1 MKFSCLQNVLFLASA
16 VVAEEVCFVGYVM
29 DTYCIDR
36 GTLLDKPTLST
47 LEYPNRHSVHCLVD
61 VGACRAGGYEML
73 KDPDDDSPD
82 GLYCR
87 AYTLDSAGNDMVI
100 QHAREVGDCGTC
112 DSSGGQSQ
120 GYRATVK
127 GTVVGSGKS
136 PRLAVTSVEHED
148 VGCPGGAT
156 EPDPSTLNCDSG
168 DLLPLIVA
176 HGSLMLIG
184 WGVCI
189 PCGIISAR
197 FLKSDPDGKK
207 WFRYHRRFQIG
218 GLFLAII
225 GWIIALATFNVLKGG
240 PEAHVSYVHAV
251 CGMVTM
257 CLGIV
262 QPLNA
267 CFRPPAPEPGEEP
280 SFSRQVWEKLHK
292 GGGYLA
298 IFLAGATLIL
308 GTLSSPASSQL
319 GFQITLAVVAAALIT
334 VTVHLARKD
343 NSVDTD
349 AHVQMSQT
357 GKTEVE
363 VGGELVSSAHYTM

>member
-1 MKFSCLQNVLFLASA
+1 MLFLASV

-36 GTLLDKPTLST
+36 GTLLDKPSLNT
-47 LEYPNRHSVHCLVD
+47 LEYPDKHSVHCLVD
-61 VGACRAGGYEML
+61 VGACRAGGYELL

-100 QHAREVGDCGTC
+100 QHAREVGDCSTC
-112 DSSGGQSQ
+112 DSGGQQ
-120 GYRATVK
+120 RNGYRATVK
-127 GTVVGSGKS
+127 GTLVGSGRS

-148 VGCPGGAT
+148 VGCPGGPT

-168 DLLPLIVA
+168 NLLPLIIA
-176 HGSLMLIG
+176 HGSLMLVG

-189 PCGIISAR
+189 PCGVISAR
-197 FLKSDPDGKK
+197 FLKSDPNRER
-207 WFRYHRRFQIG
+207 WFEYHRRFQMG
-218 GLFLAII
+218 GLFLAIV
-225 GWIIALATFNVLKGG
+225 GWIIALVSFNVIQGG
-240 PEAHVSYVHAV
+240 PAAHVSYVHAV
-251 CGMVTM
+251 CGMVLM

-267 CFRPPAPEPGEEP
+267 CLRPPAPEPGEEP
-280 SFSRQVWEKLHK
+280 SYSRQLWEKLHK

-298 IFLAGATLIL
+298 IILAGATLIL

-319 GFQITLAVVAAALIT
+319 GFQIA
-334 VTVHLARKD
+334 
-343 NSVDTD
+343 
-349 AHVQMSQT
+349 
-357 GKTEVE
+357 
-363 VGGELVSSAHYTM
+363 